1 MQYTFYVILCYFY
14 LIDFFFSVC
23 GESEVLEILVN
34 SGGDPNTPDIHQAYP
49 IHYAAQMCGPNSE
62 MGNETK
68 VGLQVLRKLISLGV
82 DVNVTDHEDRQPLTW
97 AAGSGSSDAILR
109 YLRQY
114 SIMSCQ
120 FFEKNAISCSYFAYL
135 LIMYID

>member
-1 MQYTFYVILCYFY
+1 MILVLQNILFCRLDIFS
-14 LIDFFFSVC
+14 LFSVC
-23 GESEVLEILVN
+23 GESDVLEILIN

-68 VGLQVLRKLISLGV
+68 VGLQILRKLISLGV
-82 DVNVTDHEDRQPLTW
+82 NVNVTDHEDRQPLTW

-109 YLRQY
+109 YGHLQTWPLEPEGEPVF
-114 SIMSCQ
+114 SHWACEILQ
-120 FFEKNAISCSYFAYL
+120 F
-135 LIMYID
+135 

>member
-1 MQYTFYVILCYFY
+1 MSGKKYLCSIEKFKYHDYF
-14 LIDFFFSVC
+14 LFNFSVC
-23 GESEVLEILVN
+23 GESEVLDILIN
-34 SGGDPNTPDIHQAYP
+34 AKADPNTPDIHGAYP

-109 YLRQY
+109 FNIYTCF
-114 SIMSCQ
+114 IKKFC
-120 FFEKNAISCSYFAYL
+120 F
-135 LIMYID
+135 

>member
-1 MQYTFYVILCYFY
+1 MQYTFYVILCYFN
-14 LIDFFFSVC
+14 LIKFFFSVC

-109 YLRQY
+109 
-114 SIMSCQ
+114 
-120 FFEKNAISCSYFAYL
+120 
-135 LIMYID
+135 

>member
-1 MQYTFYVILCYFY
+1 MFN
-14 LIDFFFSVC
+14 FSVC
-23 GESEVLEILVN
+23 GESEVLDILIN
-34 SGGDPNTPDIHQAYP
+34 AKADPNTPDIHGAYP

-109 YLRQY
+109 FNIYTCF
-114 SIMSCQ
+114 IKKFC
-120 FFEKNAISCSYFAYL
+120 F
-135 LIMYID
+135 